1 MPVAFSGLP
10 AGIYPVHLHSAC
22 DPSQRF
28 HITVLQS
35 LVVRQG
41 AGAISVPSGYFNR
54 GLCVIVY
61 TSPTLGRVLTAKR
74 I

>member
-1 MPVAFSGLP
+1 
-10 AGIYPVHLHSAC
+10 
-22 DPSQRF
+22 
-28 HITVLQS
+28 VLQS

-61 TSPTLGRVLTAKR
+61 TSPTLTRVLTTKR

>member
-1 MPVAFSGLP
+1 MPVAFAGLP
-10 AGIYPVHLHSAC
+10 ARTYPVHLHSAC
-22 DPSQRF
+22 DGAQRF
-28 HITVLQS
+28 HITVLPS

-61 TSPTLGRVLTAKR
+61 TSPTLARVLMTKR

>member
-1 MPVAFSGLP
+1 MVVSFSGLA
-10 AGIYPVHLHSAC
+10 AGTFPVHLHSLC
-22 DPSQRF
+22 NGSQQF

-41 AGAISVPSGYFNR
+41 GGAIAVPSGYFGR
-54 GLCVIVY
+54 GLCLIVY
-61 TSPTLGRVLTAKR
+61 TSQTLSRVLTARR